1 MEGSIKVAVVDD
13 QSIIREGLATM
24 IDLDEA
30 FEVVVRA
37 RHGLDLIEYVDS
49 FPVDFILLDIDM
61 PKMNGLQ
68 TLKELKNMEIT
79 APVLMLTI
87 FSDDHYILEAMRLGA
102 SGYVL
107 KDMEIERLLSEMKKV
122 LNGYM
127 VFPESVKQK
136 LIDVLSQ
143 QQNTNIRLKE
153 KLLEKQ
159 ITITDREEEILSL
172 LALGYTNQRI
182 ADTIYLSVGT
192 VKNYCS
198 RLYDKL
204 EMNNRAELVS
214 YLHQLLKV

>member
-1 MEGSIKVAVVDD
+1 MEGNIKVAVVDD